1 MAFNLN
7 LFLKFFIIITYS
19 IITFLIFLYMYSNLR
34 TIELDYNYF
43 SKKKTNIELYNR
55 DSIIGNSILMW

>member
-19 IITFLIFLYMYSNLR
+19 IITFLIFLYMYNNLR